1 MSDFRLIA
9 GGIAAVVRRDAAIYF
24 SYRLRM
30 ISQISLALFTVTL
43 FYYVSRLVN
52 VSRFPTPDAYFA
64 YVVVGLVILH
74 FLTATLALAPNNL
87 RTEMVAGTFERF
99 VVSPL
104 GAAAGLL
111 GIAIF
116 PTLAAFATGA
126 VTLLFAVVLFGFP
139 LGGADA
145 LLAIPVAVLAALSF
159 LPFALLVAA
168 VVLVSKQAGNIGN
181 LVVIGL
187 SLAGGVYYPP
197 ELMPGWTRW
206 LTEVQPFTPALE
218 LLRHLLIDAPTEG
231 DPGLDALRLA
241 LFAAV
246 MTPISY
252 RVLVAAVRL
261 CRRRGT
267 LTEY

>member
-1 MSDFRLIA
+1 MTALRPLLI
-9 GGIAAVVRRDAAIYF
+9 GIGAVVRRDASIYF
-24 SYRLRM
+24 SYRMRV
-30 ISQISLALFTVTL
+30 ISQVTLSLFTVTL

-52 VSRFPTPDAYFA
+52 VTRFPTADDYFA

-74 FLTATLALAPNNL
+74 FLTATLALAPANL

-99 VVSPL
+99 VFSPL
-104 GAAAGLL
+104 GAAAGLV
-111 GIAIF
+111 GITIF

-126 VTLLFAVVLFGFP
+126 VTLLFAVVFYGFP
-139 LGGADA
+139 IAGPEA
-145 LLAIPVAVLAALSF
+145 LLAVPVAVLAAASF

-168 VVLVSKQAGNIGN
+168 LVLISKQAGNVGN

-197 ELMPGWTRW
+197 ELMPSWTRW
-206 LTEVQPFTPALE
+206 LTEVQPYTPALE
-218 LLRHLLIDAPTEG
+218 LLRHLLIDAPAQG
-231 DPGLDALRLA
+231 NPALDAMRLF
-241 LFAAV
+241 LFAV
-246 MTPISY
+246 IMLPVSIWI
-252 RVLVAAVRL
+252 LQGAVRL

>member
-1 MSDFRLIA
+1 MSTLA
-9 GGIAAVVRRDAAIYF
+9 PLAAGIAAVVRRDATIYF
-24 SYRLRM
+24 SYRLRLFAQLA
-30 ISQISLALFTVTL
+30 ISLFTVTL
-43 FYYVSRLVN
+43 FYYVSRLVS
-52 VSRFPTPDAYFA
+52 VARFPSPDDYFA

-74 FLTATLALAPNNL
+74 FLTATLALAPANL

-104 GAAAGLL
+104 GAAAGLFA
-111 GIAIF
+111 ITIF
-116 PTLAAFATGA
+116 PTLAAFATGG
-126 VTLLFAVVLFGFP
+126 VTLLFAVVFYGFP
-139 LGGADA
+139 VAGPEV
-145 LLAIPVAVLAALSF
+145 LLALPVALLAALSF

-168 VVLVSKQAGNIGN
+168 LVLVSKQAGNVGN

-197 ELMPGWTRW
+197 ELMPVWTRW

-218 LLRHLLIDAPTEG
+218 LLRHLLIDAPTDG
-231 DPGLDALRLA
+231 SPAVAALRLA

-246 MTPISY
+246 MTPVSY
-252 RVLVAAVRL
+252 WVLRAAVRT
-261 CRRRGT
+261 CRRQGT

>member
-1 MSDFRLIA
+1 MNLRLLA

-24 SYRLRM
+24 SYRLRAVAQVAL
-30 ISQISLALFTVTL
+30 SLFTVTL
-43 FYYVSRLVN
+43 FYYISRLVS
-52 VSRFPTPDAYFA
+52 VEQFPSPDDYFA

-111 GIAIF
+111 GITIF

-126 VTLLFAVVLFGFP
+126 VTLLFAVVFYGFP
-139 LGGADA
+139 VGGPEV
-145 LLAIPVAVLAALSF
+145 LLALPVAVLAAVSF
-159 LPFALLVAA
+159 LPFALLVAS
-168 VVLVSKQAGNIGN
+168 VVLISKQAGNIGN

-197 ELMPGWTRW
+197 DLMPVWTRW
-206 LTEVQPFTPALE
+206 LSEVQPFTPALE
-218 LLRHLLIDAPTEG
+218 LLRHLLIDTPTQG
-231 DPGLDALRLA
+231 SPAVDALRLA

-246 MTPISY
+246 MTPVSY
-252 RVLVAAVRL
+252 GVLRAAVRT